1 MLTSSVTAKAY
12 IIEIWKETVA
22 NAEVF
27 TVAENISKNLN
38 LKLEKSDR
46 VLSSLNDSPLSILG
60 KHVRGTLAEQA
71 EVYKGISLCA

>member
-1 MLTSSVTAKAY
+1 MKHRIRVDKTY
-12 IIEIWKETVA
+12 IDFVIDTG
-22 NAEVF
+22 AEVF